1 MFDHI
6 LQKTRTIYW
15 QYGNVT
21 CAGYPLEVIDS
32 IGQDGSLNDDS
43 ALNIIVRGVRKIQR
57 FSKRFVDEC

>member
-21 CAGYPLEVIDS
+21 CAGYPLDDIDT
-32 IGQDGSLNDDS
+32 IGKDGSLNDTS
-43 ALNIIVRGVRKIQR
+43 ALSIIVRGV
-57 FSKRFVDEC
+57 SKHF